1 MEFTVVQ
8 NNMGYAVNDKNQKQL
23 YSVRKKTFGKKWNLL
38 DTSKYNLYTIAQL
51 GDEKK
56 PLFSIILNDV
66 TFMTI
71 ECKSLFLDPSLY
83 AKSKDHNFS
92 IVSKDRKNFE
102 IIVNENVVGHI
113 STKVGMT
120 GELQYDVDIDNKL
133 FDDYIP
139 LFAVAI
145 DRAFGEM
152 NKQ

>member
-1 MEFTVVQ
+1 M
-8 NNMGYAVNDKNQKQL
+8 
-23 YSVRKKTFGKKWNLL
+23 
-38 DTSKYNLYTIAQL
+38 

-56 PLFSIILNDV
+56 PALSIILNDV

-71 ECKSLFLDPSLY
+71 ECKSLFLDPSLH
-83 AKSKDHNFS
+83 AKGKTMKYD
-92 IVSKDRKNFE
+92 IVSKDRRNFE
-102 IIVNENVVGHI
+102 IIVDEKVVGHI
-113 STKVGMT
+113 STKIGMT

-139 LFAVAI
+139 LFAVAV